1 MKIFNYSNR
10 ITSTIAIHIKR
21 NEKDKS
27 IIYIAISEGR
37 IVVDKKIKLI
47 FYSIIQLPI
56 DVNHLGL
63 LVLK

>member
-10 ITSTIAIHIKR
+10 ITSTIAIHLKR

-27 IIYIAISEGR
+27 IIYIAISEGE